1 VEGQGS
7 QAGHRAPAGVP
18 VAHRGFAGGGPSVGR
33 GGGAGA
39 PVGRQPEADAGTRE
53 GRTCEKFAETR
64 QLRARAGRL
73 EEDDE
78 ILKTAVVL
86 FAGELDPR
94 NR

>member
-1 VEGQGS
+1 
-7 QAGHRAPAGVP
+7 
-18 VAHRGFAGGGPSVGR
+18 
-33 GGGAGA
+33 
-39 PVGRQPEADAGTRE
+39 VGRQPEADAGTRE